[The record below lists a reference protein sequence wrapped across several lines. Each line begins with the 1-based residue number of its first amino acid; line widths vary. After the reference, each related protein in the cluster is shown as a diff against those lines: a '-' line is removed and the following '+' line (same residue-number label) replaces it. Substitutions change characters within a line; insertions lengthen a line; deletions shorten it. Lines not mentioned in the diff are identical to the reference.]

1 MNEKN
6 NIDKKSN
13 LTLKTLKILHK
24 KTFFKFKILLNV
36 GFV

>member
-1 MNEKN
+1 MKKT
-6 NIDKKSN
+6 ILIKKSN